1 MVSCLLNLKMA
12 QWMCLWPGKMVSTFS
27 HTKVC
32 TSAIGYTI
40 LNIFIFT
47 MPKLHPPVL
56 ALSSTLLPV
65 HNVTSFPLPSASRL
79 SSLCLPFFPSLF
91 PSFLPSPFL
100 TSWFYFSPETHSC
113 SENKMLLKFLDSHVL
128 WEFGYTQCYG
138 FFLSILY
145 VQKLKVITSVLSPFP
160 FRLIMRKMNVLFA
173 GQNWPAQT
181 SIPSWLRATVL
192 DRLSYFQGMSHWGS
206 QKMAAAA
213 WTLMPKPSSMMS
225 LSRSW
230 WITKGKVRIF
240 HVGLLFRL
248 FVCFWLCVCWGRGGG
263 GGGRGGGLFFSSSFF
278 LFFSFW
284 SLSQVGLN

>member
-1 MVSCLLNLKMA
+1 
-12 QWMCLWPGKMVSTFS
+12 
-27 HTKVC
+27 
-32 TSAIGYTI
+32 
-40 LNIFIFT
+40 
-47 MPKLHPPVL
+47 MPKLHRTCHSPVL

-113 SENKMLLKFLDSHVL
+113 SENKMFLKFLDSHVL
-128 WEFGYTQCYG
+128 WEFSYTQCYG

-160 FRLIMRKMNVLFA
+160 FRLIMRKMNILFA

-181 SIPSWLRATVL
+181 SIPSWFRATVL
-192 DRLSYFQGMSHWGS
+192 DRLSYFQGTSHWGS

-225 LSRSW
+225 LSRSR

-240 HVGLLFRL
+240 LVSLLFYL
-248 FVCFWLCVCWGRGGG
+248 FVCLFLVVCVLGEVGGG
-263 GGGRGGGLFFSSSFF
+263 GGGWGGLFFSSSFF
-278 LFFSFW
+278 FSFLF
-284 SLSQVGLN
+284 SHSIR